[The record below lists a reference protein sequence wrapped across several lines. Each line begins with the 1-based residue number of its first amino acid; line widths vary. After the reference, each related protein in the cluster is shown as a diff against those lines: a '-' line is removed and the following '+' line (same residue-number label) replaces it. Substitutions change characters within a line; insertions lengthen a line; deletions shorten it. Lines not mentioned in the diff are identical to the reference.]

1 LATRTDNVTAALYN
15 VTTHATYIY
24 RPDIDEVTASMEKI
38 DILAVLLWE
47 CQNAHRALTAKEM
60 SLATKM
66 IEYSD
71 NNAAEQL
78 WVDDGQLPSV
88 TKFNDDLHYSQ
99 SITNWDW
106 GLFDTTPH
114 DQLNLLKTILF
125 PNKYLTPAS
134 QAYEQNLMENVVD
147 YERFGIPTGV
157 PTKVPRVDDRL
168 AGEHRRLRAPQ
179 QDVLPRGR
187 DDGVQSER
195 GLRQR
200 GRGPRRASVLE
211 LRIESRQDLKWTF
224 TFSRGSSTID
234 PCRNHATRLDV
245 GLGDGGPPASHGS
258 AACSWSSPSSR

>member
-1 LATRTDNVTAALYN
+1 MGHGQHVRKRRRHQSTNGHVALKRFVATAIILVSAAGFAIETGRDSYSAQSRSSTTFSGPTNTTLVPVSSTSTSTSTTLVTTTDIPVSARIEDPFHSAALAAYLATRTDNVTAALYN

-125 PNKYLTPAS
+125 PNK
-134 QAYEQNLMENVVD
+134 
-147 YERFGIPTGV
+147 
-157 PTKVPRVDDRL
+157 
-168 AGEHRRLRAPQ
+168 
-179 QDVLPRGR
+179 
-187 DDGVQSER
+187 
-195 GLRQR
+195 
-200 GRGPRRASVLE
+200 
-211 LRIESRQDLKWTF
+211 
-224 TFSRGSSTID
+224 
-234 PCRNHATRLDV
+234 
-245 GLGDGGPPASHGS
+245 
-258 AACSWSSPSSR
+258 